1 MDLQLHEGYAMK
13 PRKVLTN
20 KGQLLRAAYGT
31 PTYFQFLNETGLDED
46 YPIET
51 LEGGWW
57 DFVKSAPKKV
67 GGAVKSAVQ
76 ATGAG
81 IKKAAVAGA
90 NVAPGIFGPTADA
103 IRFIE
108 SPKTFSFKGSD
119 TLKGVKQAAA
129 VVVPMV
135 LPGAAKAVQ
144 SVGVDPS
151 QLITNVLTPQQKP
164 VVAML
169 PAETAIPAPDQT
181 QFLPMARMAA
191 MPAATPSA
199 APATFAGMNLQ
210 TLLLLGL
217 GGFVAYNF
225 LSKK

>member
-1 MDLQLHEGYAMK
+1 MDLQLHEGYAIK

-51 LEGGWW
+51 LEGGFW
-57 DFVKSAPKKV
+57 DFVTSAPKKV
-67 GGAVKSAVQ
+67 GGAIKSAAQ

-81 IKKAAVAGA
+81 IKKAAVGGA
-90 NVAPGIFGPTADA
+90 KVLPGVFGPTADA

-119 TLKGVKQAAA
+119 TLGAIKTAAA
-129 VVVPMV
+129 VVLPMV
-135 LPGAAKAVQ
+135 APGAAKAVQ

-151 QLITNVLTPQQKP
+151 QLITNVLTPQEKP

-169 PAETAIPAPDQT
+169 PAETAVPAPDQT

-191 MPAATPSA
+191 TPSTT
-199 APATFAGMNLQ
+199 PPTFGGMDLK
-210 TLLLLGL
+210 TILLLGL
-217 GGFVAYNF
+217 GGLVAYKF
-225 LSKK
+225 LLKK